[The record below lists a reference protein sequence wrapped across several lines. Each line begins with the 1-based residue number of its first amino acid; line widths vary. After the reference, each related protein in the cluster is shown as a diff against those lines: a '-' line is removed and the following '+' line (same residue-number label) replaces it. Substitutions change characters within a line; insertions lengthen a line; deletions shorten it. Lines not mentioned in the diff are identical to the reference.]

1 MPDMIISHHFYSFKK
16 LSTAFLFNYKSVN
29 LIDQFFYIMSDK
41 DIAKLTELANTRLE
55 RARAMSK
62 KEAILS
68 LNEAGI
74 LTKTGKFMHAYVEL
88 EQVVNK

>member
-1 MPDMIISHHFYSFKK
+1 
-16 LSTAFLFNYKSVN
+16 
-29 LIDQFFYIMSDK
+29 MSDK
-41 DIAKLTELANTRLE
+41 DIAKLTELAKTRLT

-74 LTKTGKFMHAYVEL
+74 LTKKGKFMQAYVEL
-88 EQVVNK
+88 EEAVNK